1 MKQKRR
7 LALGFLASAIIHSA
21 LFFSL
26 TLKGELLNSQKEESD
41 ANNQGHNS
49 KTINVEI
56 LPKPMP
62 AKQQFTEPETTLE
75 IERVTI
81 KNDKSKRTN
90 SRDCPNFFGGI
101 GIRHSRDG
109 FILKVVKGYP
119 ASRAGILP
127 GDILSG
133 DTEYI
138 RGEIGTAVD
147 VTVLRGEKTLKF
159 SMIREKICTTKKDP

>member
-1 MKQKRR
+1 MKQKQR
-7 LALGFLASAIIHSA
+7 LAWAFLASAIIHSA

-75 IERVTI
+75 IERVT
-81 KNDKSKRTN
+81 N
-90 SRDCPNFFGGI
+90 SQDCPNFFGGI
-101 GIRHSRDG
+101 GIRHNRLG
-109 FILKVVKGYP
+109 VILKVINRYP

-127 GDILSG
+127 GDILLG

>member
-75 IERVTI
+75 IERVT
-81 KNDKSKRTN
+81 N
-90 SRDCPNFFGGI
+90 SQDCPNFFGGI

>member
-1 MKQKRR
+1 LKQKQR
-7 LALGFLASAIIHSA
+7 LAWAFLASAIIHSA

-26 TLKGELLNSQKEESD
+26 TLKGELLSSQKEKSD

-49 KTINVEI
+49 KIINVEI
-56 LPKPMP
+56 LPKPIYTE
-62 AKQQFTEPETTLE
+62 QQFTEPETTIE
-75 IERVTI
+75 IEKVTI
-81 KNDKSKRTN
+81 

-101 GIRHSRDG
+101 GIRHNRLG
-109 FILKVVKGYP
+109 VILKVINRYP

-127 GDILSG
+127 GDILLG

-159 SMIREKICTTKKDP
+159 FMIREKICTTKKDP